1 MILIME
7 RKLTVIIVILV
18 LLATAGC
25 VKETYDIDKISKQVH
40 LSPAFGI
47 PVVRGTVTL
56 SDFVE
61 PSDTIIFDSDSVFVY
76 AEAENVIRF
85 IFRKDSIISFTLD
98 DYYDF
103 DDMLSYSKSFV
114 VGELYLGSFA
124 DTIGFSLDEISMK
137 FPPAVRAVLVAL
149 DGTTDDFP
157 AFPGVS
163 LDEKTYGPFDNF
175 EYATFSDGIIEIT
188 ITNNLTIPI
197 TDLNIQLYNAA
208 GPTPVGDPFT
218 FTLINPGETVTDSLD
233 LENVILSN
241 SIIAAVSL
249 GDNPGADDVLI
260 DLDNS
265 GIEIAIA
272 GRDLKIKSGR
282 VILPV
287 QEVVSIEEKDTIS
300 FDPGEDVEIDEIK
313 ILSGDLNYSLNA
325 LVPIKASVTVTLPT
339 SLRDGN
345 PVTETLTVNPNT
357 TLNGNISLINSII
370 DMGTIATQPYN
381 MLPVNYGLEVSS
393 DGQMVNFNNTDEV
406 SIEMEMLDPG
416 IDYIKGYFGQYGDT
430 IDTDTLDL
438 GIEDVLENITGSFSL
453 SNPSVSLNYRN
464 SFAIPVEIDL
474 DAVGYKGSDSVDI
487 DLDAETLSYPAA
499 PAERD
504 VNDAFTINSIN
515 SQLPELISMLP
526 EKIRFG
532 GSAVMNPA
540 GNTGSRDNYIFGDS
554 RFLGDLEIEVP
565 LEMRINNLHFA
576 DTVDNFMQDT
586 EIDEESPVTPEDVE
600 YLRIQFTAENGFPLG
615 ISLTMSLYDSTSA
628 SIKSTIDATDL
639 LEAASVDSNGR
650 VTEPVECS
658 TELEITS
665 EFWDAVND
673 ADKIIFNITL
683 VTTDDGTK
691 DVKIYSDYYIE
702 YKVALQVKADIN
714 ANLDDL

>member
-1 MILIME
+1 MIPLME
-7 RKLTVIIVILV
+7 RKIIVFILIVIL
-18 LLATAGC
+18 LASAGC
-25 VKETYDIDKISKQVH
+25 VKETYDIDKFSKQVH
-40 LSPAFGI
+40 LSPAFGL
-47 PVVRGTVTL
+47 PVVRGRVTL

-76 AEAENVIRF
+76 AEAENVITF
-85 IFRKDSIISFTLD
+85 IFSKDSIISFNLE
-98 DYYDF
+98 DYYNF

-114 VGELYLGSFA
+114 VGELNLGSFA

-137 FPPAVRAVLVAL
+137 FPQAVRDALVLLDKKTGDFPPFPAV
-149 DGTTDDFP
+149 T
-157 AFPGVS
+157 
-163 LDEKTYGPFDNF
+163 LDEKTYDSFTNF
-175 EYATFSDGIIEIT
+175 EYATFSDGVIEIT
-188 ITNNLTIPI
+188 VTNKLTIPI

-218 FTLINPGETVTDSLD
+218 FASINPGQSLSDSID

-241 SIIAAVSL
+241 SITAEVSIGAKL
-249 GDNPGADDVLI
+249 GADNVFI
-260 DLDNS
+260 DLENS

-282 VILPV
+282 VVIPV
-287 QEVVSIEEKDTIS
+287 QKLTAFQQSDTIS
-300 FDPGEDVEIDEIK
+300 LNPGTDVEIEMIK
-313 ILSGDLNYSLNA
+313 ILSDSLSYNINS
-325 LVPIKASVTVTLPT
+325 LIPIPASFSFTMPST
-339 SLRDGN
+339 LRDGV
-345 PVTETLTVNPNT
+345 PITETISVNLNSTVNT
-357 TLNGNISLINSII
+357 NISFNNSTI
-370 DMGTIATQPYN
+370 DLGTITTQPYN
-381 MLPVNYGLEVSS
+381 MLPINYNVEGSS
-393 DGQMVNFNNTDEV
+393 NGEMVNFNSTDEV
-406 SIEMEMLDPG
+406 SIEMEMLDPE
-416 IDYIKGYFGQYGDT
+416 IDYVKGYFGQYGDT

-438 GIEDVLENITGSFSL
+438 EIEDVLQNITGSFSL
-453 SNPSVSLNYRN
+453 LNPSISLNYQN

-474 DAVGYKGSDSVDI
+474 DAVGYKGNDSVDI
-487 DLDAETLSYPAA
+487 DLYPEILGYPNA
-499 PAERD
+499 PSERD
-504 VNDAFTINSIN
+504 VNDSYTINSAN

-526 EKIRFG
+526 GKIRFG
-532 GSAVMNPA
+532 GSAVMNPD
-540 GNTGSRDNYIFGDS
+540 GNTGSRDNYIFGNS

-565 LEMRINNLHFA
+565 LELRINNLHFA
-576 DTVDNFMQDT
+576 DTVDNFMQDA

-628 SIKSTIDATDL
+628 SIKSTIDATDI

-650 VTEPVECS
+650 VTEPAECS

-665 EFWDAVND
+665 EFWDAIND

-702 YKVALQVKADIN
+702 YRAALQVKADIN

>member
-1 MILIME
+1 MILHME
-7 RKLTVIIVILV
+7 RKLIVFTLIAV
-18 LLATAGC
+18 LLASAGC
-25 VKETYDIDKISKQVH
+25 VKDTYDMDKISKRVH

-47 PVVRGTVTL
+47 PVVRGTITL

-61 PSDTIIFDSDSVFVY
+61 PNDTILFDSDSVFVY
-76 AEAENVIRF
+76 AEANNVIRF
-85 IFRKDSIISFTLD
+85 VFTKDSIISFNLE
-98 DYYDF
+98 DYFDF
-103 DDMLSYSKSFV
+103 NDMISYSKSFV
-114 VGELYLGSFA
+114 VGELNLGSFA

-137 FPPAVRAVLVAL
+137 FPPDKRAVLVAL
-149 DGTTDDFP
+149 NGTTGDFP
-157 AFPGVS
+157 PFPAVS
-163 LDEKTYGPFDNF
+163 LDEKTFGPLQNF
-175 EYATFSDGIIEIT
+175 EYATFSDGIIELT
-188 ITNNLTIPI
+188 VTNNLTIPI
-197 TDLNIQLYNAA
+197 TDLIIQLYNAV

-218 FTLINPGETVTDSLD
+218 FALINPDQTLSDSID

-241 SIIAAVSL
+241 SIIAVTSL
-249 GDNPGADDVLI
+249 GDNPGADDVFI
-260 DLDNS
+260 DLYNN
-265 GIEIAIA
+265 GIEISIA
-272 GRDLKIKSGR
+272 GRNLKIKSGR
-282 VILPV
+282 VILPI
-287 QEVVSIEEKDTIS
+287 QEVVSIDEKDTIS
-300 FDPGEDVEIDEIK
+300 FDPGEEVEIDEIK

-325 LVPIKASVTVTLPT
+325 LLVPIKASVTVTLPT
-339 SLRDGN
+339 SLRDGT
-345 PVTETLTVNPNT
+345 PITETLTVEPNT
-357 TLNGNISLINSII
+357 ILNDSISLDNSTI
-370 DMGTIATQPYN
+370 DMGTIETQHYN

-393 DGQMVNFNNTDEV
+393 DGQMVDFNSTDEV

-416 IDYIKGYFGQYGDT
+416 IDYVKGYFGQYGDT
-430 IDTDTLDL
+430 ISSDTIDL
-438 GIEDVLENITGSFSL
+438 EIDDILGNITGTVTL
-453 SNPSVSLNYRN
+453 NPSISLNYRN

-504 VNDAFTINSIN
+504 VSDAFTINSAN

-532 GSAVMNPA
+532 GSAVMNPM
-540 GNTGSRDNYIFGDS
+540 GNTGSRDNYIFSDS

-565 LEMRINNLHFA
+565 LELRINNLHFA
-576 DTVDNFMQDT
+576 DTVDNFMQDA
-586 EIDEESPVTPEDVE
+586 EIDEDSPVTPEDVE

-628 SIKSTIDATDL
+628 TIKSTIDATGL
-639 LEAASVDSNGR
+639 LEAADVDSNGR
-650 VTEPVECS
+650 VTEPAQCS

-665 EFWDAVND
+665 EFWDAAND

-702 YKVALQVKADIN
+702 YRVALQVKADIN
-714 ANLDDL
+714 ANLDEL

>member
-18 LLATAGC
+18 LLAAAGC
-25 VKETYDIDKISKQVH
+25 VKETYDIDKISKKVH
-40 LSPAFGI
+40 FSPAFGI

-61 PSDTIIFDSDSVFVY
+61 PSDTIIFDSDSVFIY

-85 IFRKDSIISFTLD
+85 IFSKDSIISFNLE

-114 VGELYLGSFA
+114 VGELNLGSFA

-137 FPPAVRAVLVAL
+137 FPQAVRDILVAL
-149 DGTTDDFP
+149 DGNTGDFP
-157 AFPGVS
+157 PFPAVS
-163 LDEKTYGPFDNF
+163 LDEKTFGPFDNF

-197 TDLNIQLYNAA
+197 TDLTIQLNNAV
-208 GPTPVGDPFT
+208 GPAPIGDPFT

-287 QEVVSIEEKDTIS
+287 QEVVSIDEKDTVS
-300 FDPGEDVEIDEIK
+300 FDPGEEVEIDEIK

-325 LVPIKASVTVTLPT
+325 LVPIKASVTLTLPT

-357 TLNGNISLINSII
+357 TLNGNISLTNSTI

-393 DGQMVNFNNTDEV
+393 DGQMVDFNSTDEV

-416 IDYIKGYFGQYGDT
+416 IDYVKGYFGQYGDT

-438 GIEDVLENITGSFSL
+438 GIEDVLENLTGSVTL
-453 SNPSVSLNYRN
+453 NPSVSLNYRN
-464 SFAIPVEIDL
+464 SFAMPVEIDL

-487 DLDAETLSYPAA
+487 DLDAEILSFPAA

-504 VNDAFTINSIN
+504 VNDAFTINSAN

-565 LEMRINNLHFA
+565 LELRINNLHFA
-576 DTVDNFMQDT
+576 DTVDNFMQDA

-600 YLRIQFTAENGFPLG
+600 YLRIQFTAKNGFPLG

-702 YKVALQVKADIN
+702 YRVALQVKADIN